1 MLRGEVFGKEQGGEG
16 VLDGCSRGVEEFAE
30 WLNEWGVVAF
40 LCEVFLGDLRHG
52 RRIMKRP
59 VRIEGRSVV

>member
-1 MLRGEVFGKEQGGEG
+1 M
-16 VLDGCSRGVEEFAE
+16 LDGCSRGVEEFAE

-59 VRIEGRSVV
+59 VRIEGQSVV